1 MNTTDEII
9 HNSGFCSAAETDSD
23 GGGDAAQII
32 RKLAQ
37 KGETVGFAESC
48 TGGGVC
54 RRMAAVPGASAVLIG
69 AIVCYAPQIKTR
81 ILGVS
86 PETIRKC
93 GIVSRETA
101 REMAFGARRALRC
114 DWSCAVTGYAGPG
127 GGDEFA
133 DVGTV
138 CFAVASQSGII
149 CDYRKNFTGTRGQIM
164 QNAACFLL
172 SELNRL
178 I

>member
-1 MNTTDEII
+1 MNKTNTTKNNPKLSSPEEFDP
-9 HNSGFCSAAETDSD
+9 H
-23 GGGDAAQII
+23 GGDAAQII

-69 AIVCYAPQIKTR
+69 AIVCYAPQIKTQ

-93 GIVSRETA
+93 GIVSCETA
-101 REMAFGARRALRC
+101 REMAIGARRALRC
-114 DWSCAVTGYAGPG
+114 DWGCAVTGYAGPG
-127 GGDEFA
+127 GGDACA

-149 CDYRKNFTGTRGQIM
+149 RDYRESFAGTREQIM